1 MHGGLALK
9 LHLDFVSKPML
20 KYLLLYQSNSFS
32 IQQLVHKKIDDEK
45 IMINIRAVE
54 LVLNYKEEK
63 DSFILN
69 YEGVKIIKE

>member
-1 MHGGLALK
+1 
-9 LHLDFVSKPML
+9 ML